1 MAVLI
6 KHIDTKTLITALA
19 HANNTTKEAFSK
31 VIDPQKWA
39 NLLKQINTPQ
49 TKRLKDIEESQRA
62 VIQIAQY
69 LIDSQKCKGKLV

>member
-1 MAVLI
+1 M
-6 KHIDTKTLITALA
+6 
-19 HANNTTKEAFSK
+19 
-31 VIDPQKWA
+31 IDPQKWA